1 MQTYTST
8 KTPDFLSLID
18 LVAENPQRASQV
30 GVSLIVL
37 GVAVLV
43 LVAIFSS

>member
-1 MQTYTST
+1 MTTYTLK
-8 KTPDFLSLID
+8 KTPDILSLID

-30 GVSLIVL
+30 GASLIVL

-43 LVAIFSS
+43 LVSIFSS